1 MRCSLATTLLLIVAA
16 GTAYGQNSVSLTQR
30 GTNNSAQAAQAFA
43 GTQGPNTLTITQV
56 GIENTAVVTQDA
68 PWHSAALLRT

>member
-1 MRCSLATTLLLIVAA
+1 MRCSLATTLLLIVAE

-43 GTQGPNTLTITQV
+43 GTQGPNTLTISQD
-56 GIENTAVVTQDA
+56 GIENTAVMTQDA
-68 PWHSAALLRT
+68 SWHSAALSRT

>member
-16 GTAYGQNSVSLTQR
+16 GTAYDQNSVSLTQR

-43 GTQGPNTLTITQV
+43 GTQGPT
-56 GIENTAVVTQDA
+56 
-68 PWHSAALLRT
+68 R

>member
-30 GTNNSAQAAQAFA
+30 GTNNGAQADQVFA
-43 GTQGPNTLTITQV
+43 GAQGPNTLTITQD
-56 GIENTAVVTQDA
+56 GTADTAVVTQGV
-68 PWHSAALLRT
+68 PWHSAALSRT

>member
-1 MRCSLATTLLLIVAA
+1 MRCSLATTPLLIVAA
-16 GTAYGQNSVSLTQR
+16 GTAYGQNSLSLTQR
-30 GTNNSAQAAQAFA
+30 GTENSAQAAQAFA
-43 GTQGPNTLTITQV
+43 GTQGSNTLTITQD